1 MRTNTTVGLSL
12 TLCAG
17 LCVCLSLTALA
28 QTQAAETSVLQQTQA
43 EAATPD
49 STALVITDKE
59 VSAVQA
65 ALLGRGYFHTRPN
78 GVLNGQTREA
88 LRAWQTDNNLAVS
101 GRIDR
106 ATLASLEVSYPA
118 TGKEVENARR
128 NGLLPKIGYKT
139 KDGAVTTKNAVVD
152 TSKTVANGAKTGY
165 EKTVDTTKNAALY
178 TKDKT
183 VGAANYT
190 KDKTVGAFTR
200 TKDVSVTVG
209 QNTADGVKTA
219 ARKTQGAAQKTSD
232 TLVGRSDLDI
242 HTQVR
247 DVLDTDPEARKF
259 VTSVKNGNVTV
270 KLPAGYQRE
279 YGDVI
284 AGIRRVSG
292 VKSVFVV
299 QP

>member
-1 MRTNTTVGLSL
+1 MRTTFALNLA
-12 TLCAG
+12 LCAG
-17 LCVCLSLTALA
+17 LTLTVSA
-28 QTQAAETSVLQQTQA
+28 QTAETTSAQPTQA
-43 EAATPD
+43 EAVAPE
-49 STALVITDKE
+49 TAPLSITNKE

-78 GVLNGQTREA
+78 GVLDGKTREA
-88 LRAWQTDNNLAVS
+88 LRAWQTDHNLEAS

-106 ATLASLEVSYPA
+106 ATLASLEVNYPA
-118 TGKEVENARR
+118 TGNEADTARR

-152 TSKTVANGAKTGY
+152 TSKTVVNGAKTGY
-165 EKTVDTTKNAALY
+165 EKTVDGTKRAALY

-209 QNTADGVKTA
+209 QTTAGGVKTA

-247 DVLDTDPEARKF
+247 DVLDTDPDARKF

-270 KLPAGYQRE
+270 KLPPGYQQE

-284 AGIRRVSG
+284 ASIRRVNG

>member
-1 MRTNTTVGLSL
+1 
-12 TLCAG
+12 
-17 LCVCLSLTALA
+17 
-28 QTQAAETSVLQQTQA
+28 VL
-43 EAATPD
+43 D
-49 STALVITDKE
+49 GK
-59 VSAVQA
+59 
-65 ALLGRGYFHTRPN
+65 
-78 GVLNGQTREA
+78 TREA
-88 LRAWQTDNNLAVS
+88 IRAWQTDHNLEAS

-118 TGKEVENARR
+118 TGKEADTARR

-152 TSKTVANGAKTGY
+152 TSRTVGGGVKTGY
-165 EKTVDTTKNAALY
+165 EKTVDGTKRAATY

-183 VGAANYT
+183 VGAATYT
-190 KDKTVGAFTR
+190 KDKTVGAFTH

-209 QNTADGVKTA
+209 QTTADGVKTA

-247 DVLDTDPEARKF
+247 DVLDADPEARKF

-270 KLPAGYQRE
+270 KLPPGYQQE

-284 AGIRRVSG
+284 AGIRRVHG

>member
-1 MRTNTTVGLSL
+1 MKTTFALNLV
-12 TLCAG
+12 LCAG
-17 LCVCLSLTALA
+17 LTLTVSA
-28 QTQAAETSVLQQTQA
+28 QTAETTSAQQTQA
-43 EAATPD
+43 EAAVPEAA
-49 STALVITDKE
+49 ALSITNKE

-78 GVLNGQTREA
+78 GVLDGKTREA
-88 LRAWQTDNNLAVS
+88 IRAWQTDHNLEAS

-118 TGKEVENARR
+118 TGKEADTARR

-152 TSKTVANGAKTGY
+152 TSRTVGGGVKTGY
-165 EKTVDTTKNAALY
+165 EKTVDGTKRAATY

-183 VGAANYT
+183 VGAATYT
-190 KDKTVGAFTR
+190 KDKTVGAFTH

-209 QNTADGVKTA
+209 QTTADGVKTA

-247 DVLDTDPEARKF
+247 DVLDADPEARKF

-270 KLPAGYQRE
+270 KLPPGYQQE

-284 AGIRRVSG
+284 AGIRRVHG

>member
-1 MRTNTTVGLSL
+1 MRTIKTFCTTFGLSL
-12 TLCAG
+12 SLCT
-17 LCVCLSLTALA
+17 CLSVAVYP
-28 QTQAAETSVLQQTQA
+28 QTQTAETVPVQQPQVET
-43 EAATPD
+43 ATPE
-49 STALVITDKE
+49 SAALVITNKE

-78 GVLNGQTREA
+78 GVLDGKTREA
-88 LRAWQTDNNLAVS
+88 IRAWQTDHNLEAH

-106 ATLASLEVSYPA
+106 ATLESLEVSYPS
-118 TGKEVENARR
+118 TGKEADTARR

-152 TSKTVANGAKTGY
+152 TSRTVGGGVKTGY
-165 EKTVDTTKNAALY
+165 EKTVDGTKRAANY

-209 QNTADGVKTA
+209 QNTAGGVKTA

-247 DVLDTDPEARKF
+247 DVLDADPEARKF

-270 KLPAGYQRE
+270 KLPPGYQQD

-284 AGIRRVSG
+284 AGIRRVNG